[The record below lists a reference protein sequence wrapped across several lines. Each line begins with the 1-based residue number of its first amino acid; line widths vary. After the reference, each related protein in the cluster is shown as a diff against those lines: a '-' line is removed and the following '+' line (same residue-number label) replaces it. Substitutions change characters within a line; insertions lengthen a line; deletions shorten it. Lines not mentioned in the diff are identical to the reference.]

1 MKRIAV
7 LLLVAVLCL
16 SLCACGSSKELE
28 KYKKYETLIDHLEN
42 GDYTSAHLEID
53 ELSQSE
59 NQIQGESGSQES
71 QKITT
76 VEITMENWQDYFE
89 LRLVAGISRDH
100 FDEVEDTFAKWRL
113 YLKEEYWGKVP
124 EADVAFGYYATEAC
138 ECNFSYDLDTE
149 ILSYSVVQLYS
160 DWQEE
165 GTCGFERSKDYYYAV
180 GEAYI
185 RNYTDL
191 GINFFGTWDDSI
203 QVNDNIVTWR
213 GDGGFLNIE
222 ITRVQGSITL
232 TAE

>member
-1 MKRIAV
+1 MKQAMSLI
-7 LLLVAVLCL
+7 LTLILCL
-16 SLCACGSSKELE
+16 SLCACGNQE
-28 KYKKYETLIDHLEN
+28 KYKKYDTLIGYIEAGDEENATKEFLALLEQN
-42 GDYTSAHLEID
+42 KPETTEPAT
-53 ELSQSE
+53 
-59 NQIQGESGSQES
+59 
-71 QKITT
+71 TT
-76 VEITMENWQDYFE
+76 VEITMDNWQDYFE
-89 LRLVAGISRDH
+89 LRLVADISRDH

-191 GINFFGTWDDSI
+191 VDRFFTIGDSI
-203 QVNDNIVTWR
+203 QVNDNIVTWC
-213 GDGGFLNIE
+213 GEDGYLNIE
-222 ITRVQGSITL
+222 ITRVRGTL
-232 TAE
+232 TLKVE

>member
-1 MKRIAV
+1 MKKAI
-7 LLLVAVLCL
+7 LILLVLGLCL
-16 SLCACGSSKELE
+16 CLCACG
-28 KYKKYETLIDHLEN
+28 KYAKYDTLIGYIEAGDEENATKEFLALLEQN
-42 GDYTSAHLEID
+42 KPETTEPAT
-53 ELSQSE
+53 
-59 NQIQGESGSQES
+59 
-71 QKITT
+71 TT
-76 VEITMENWQDYFE
+76 VEITMDNWQDYFE
-89 LRLVAGISRDH
+89 LRLVADISRDH

-213 GDGGFLNIE
+213 ADGGFLNIE
-222 ITRVQGSITL
+222 ITRVRGSITL